1 MFKAVFPTR
10 NQIEPRSFLK
20 KIQNSL
26 VIIWTF
32 VLIPSGLHR
41 SSLSRTETSEDSIDD
56 EVKMLFWVVF
66 AGSKGCI
73 NRTKI
78 VLQLKDRPF
87 NANELSVKLGLD
99 YKIIENHLKILKE
112 KNLITAKGNKYG
124 KYYSISPILTS
135 NLEIFNE
142 IISKS
147 EKCKQI

>member
-1 MFKAVFPTR
+1 MNP
-10 NQIEPRSFLK
+10 NLFLE
-20 KIQNSL
+20 KIQNNL

-41 SSLSRTETSEDSIDD
+41 SSLSSTKTSEDSIDH

-112 KNLITAKGNKYG
+112 KNLITVIGNKYG
-124 KYYSISPILTS
+124 KSYFISPILAS
-135 NLEIFNE
+135 NFKIFNE
-142 IISKS
+142 ITSTA
-147 EKCKQI
+147 EKCK

>member
-1 MFKAVFPTR
+1 MVTIWVFA
-10 NQIEPRSFLK
+10 
-20 KIQNSL
+20 
-26 VIIWTF
+26 
-32 VLIPSGLHR
+32 LIPSGFHR
-41 SSLSRTETSEDSIDD
+41 SRLSSTKTNGDSIDS

-99 YKIIENHLKILKE
+99 YKAIENHLKILKE
-112 KNLITAKGNKYG
+112 KNLITAEGNKYG
-124 KYYSISPILTS
+124 KCYSISPILAS

-147 EKCKQI
+147 EKCK